1 MTDQKLLHLLD
12 QNPEEGMGL
21 LMEQYMGLL
30 WSACRLYLTN
40 PEDIRECVQET
51 LADFYGNRERFRTEK
66 GTIKAYLY
74 VIAKRKAIRMAAQNG
89 KQSMLPLE
97 MLEEAAADSGE
108 DAILNR
114 EALEQALGKLKE
126 QDSRMIRMQY
136 YDGLTC
142 REIAEA
148 MHLPVETV
156 KKRQQR
162 SLRKLRLALM
172 VLAALGILGACA
184 AAVIRVRFNPVTGIR
199 DAEEE
204 IYRGTTLP
212 LEVETEYG
220 RITVEYAIWQEQSL
234 YVKMTVVHSE
244 EDDWF
249 DTVRENIWAESE
261 DGTHLRSS
269 GSSVQ
274 DLQNGLLILD
284 WDFHYY
290 KPQEQ
295 FLLHLFDRTII
306 LQMVPLT
313 EYDDLDA
320 IGKPVTHKERTVVVS
335 GDWEDEDTL
344 KLNAWCYAKGIWKI
358 CRLGEWP
365 VSVEEMGKESYV
377 NWMVDGLD
385 GSGSFT
391 AEVKAQQGKPYQ
403 LTIPA
408 VCLKAELGTEGPLF
422 EIPIPGENESE
433 EVDIPFEVG
442 EDRYHI
448 VRIER
453 KPGEPIEA
461 AVDEESPETDTEE
474 SSEIRGTIV
483 TLYVE
488 PITLEKNTKLSS
500 IYISWGDMEEQK
512 SYRRNQD
519 TGKLELIGSEWEF
532 NPTGST
538 FIPSWYLDGEYAEYR
553 QELTVGYGPGEE
565 VPEKTMVRVDKVIKT
580 WEQEYGYTI
589 K

>member
-1 MTDQKLLHLLD
+1 MTDKKLLHLLD

-51 LADFYGNRERFRTEK
+51 FADFYGNRERFRTEK

-74 VIAKRKAIRMAAQNG
+74 VIAKRKAIRMATQNG
-89 KQSMLPLE
+89 KQSAVPLE

-148 MHLPVETV
+148 MQLPVETV

-162 SLRKLRLALM
+162 NLRKLRLALM
-172 VLAALGILGACA
+172 VLAVLGILGACA

-220 RITVEYAIWQEQSL
+220 RITVEYAIWQEQYL
-234 YVKMTVVHSE
+234 YVKMTVVHPE
-244 EDDWF
+244 EVDGF
-249 DTVRENIWAESE
+249 DIVRENIWAESE
-261 DGTHLRSS
+261 DGTHLRGS
-269 GSSVQ
+269 GSSGQ

-284 WDFHYY
+284 WDFNYY

-295 FLLHLFDRTII
+295 FLLHLFDRTIT

-313 EYDDLDA
+313 EYDDLDT
-320 IGKPVTHKERTVVVS
+320 IGKPVTHKERTVVGS

-358 CRLGEWP
+358 CKLGEWP

-377 NWMVDGLD
+377 NWMLDGLD

-391 AEVKAQQGKPYQ
+391 AEVKTQQGKPYQ
-403 LTIPA
+403 LTSPA
-408 VCLKAELGTEGPLF
+408 VCLKAEFGTEGPIF
-422 EIPIPGENESE
+422 EIPIPGKNESE

-453 KPGEPIEA
+453 KLGEPIEA

-512 SYRRNQD
+512 SYRLNQD
-519 TGKLELIGSEWEF
+519 TGKLELTGSEWEF

>member
-1 MTDQKLLHLLD
+1 MTDKKLLHLLD

-30 WSACRLYLTN
+30 WSACHLYLTN
-40 PEDIRECVQET
+40 SEDIRECVQET
-51 LADFYGNRERFRTEK
+51 FADFYGNRERFRVER
-66 GTIKAYLY
+66 GTVKAYLY

-89 KQSMLPLE
+89 KQSAVPLE

-142 REIAEA
+142 RESAEA

-172 VLAALGILGACA
+172 VLAALGLLGACA
-184 AAVIRVRFNPVTGIR
+184 AAVFRYRFNPVTGIR

-204 IYRGTTLP
+204 IYRGTALP

-220 RITVEYAIWQEQSL
+220 KVTVEYAIWQEQYL

-249 DTVRENIWAESE
+249 DTVHENIWAESE
-261 DGTHLRSS
+261 DGIHLRGS
-269 GSSVQ
+269 GSSCQ
-274 DLQNGLLILD
+274 DLEKGMLLLD
-284 WDFHYY
+284 WDFTFY

-295 FLLHLFDRTII
+295 ILLHLFDQTVT
-306 LQMVPLT
+306 LQMTALT
-313 EYDDLDA
+313 EYDSLDA
-320 IGKPVTHKERTVVVS
+320 IGQPVTHKGRTLVVS
-335 GDWEDEDTL
+335 GDWKDENTL
-344 KLNAWCYAKGIWKI
+344 QLNAWSYGKELWKI
-358 CRLGEWP
+358 CGLGHYP
-365 VSVEEMGKESYV
+365 ILPEEREKKDYV
-377 NWMVDGLD
+377 LWLHDGLD

-391 AEVKAQQGKPYQ
+391 AEVSAQQGKPYQ
-403 LTIPA
+403 LRIPA
-408 VCLKAELGTEGPLF
+408 VSLKAELGTEGPLF
-422 EIPIPGENESE
+422 EVPIPAENGSE
-433 EVDIPFEVG
+433 AVDIPFEVG
-442 EDRYHI
+442 EDCYHI

-453 KPGEPIEA
+453 KLGEPIEA

-512 SYRRNQD
+512 SYRLNQD
-519 TGKLELIGSEWEF
+519 TGKLELTGSEWEF

>member
-1 MTDQKLLHLLD
+1 MTDKKLLHLLD

-21 LMEQYMGLL
+21 LMEEYMGLL

-51 LADFYGNRERFRTEK
+51 FADFYGNRERFRTEK

-74 VIAKRKAIRMAAQNG
+74 VIAKRKAIRMATQNG
-89 KQSMLPLE
+89 KQSAVPLE
-97 MLEEAAADSGE
+97 MLEEAAADSDE

-148 MHLPVETV
+148 MQLPVETV

-220 RITVEYAIWQEQSL
+220 KVTVEYAIWQEQSL

-261 DGTHLRSS
+261 DGTHLRGS
-269 GSSVQ
+269 GSSGQ
-274 DLQNGLLILD
+274 DLRNGLLILD

-295 FLLHLFDRTII
+295 FLLHLFDRTIP
-306 LQMVPLT
+306 LQMVPLK

-365 VSVEEMGKESYV
+365 VSAEEMGKESYV
-377 NWMVDGLD
+377 NWMFDGLD

-433 EVDIPFEVG
+433 EVNIPFEVG

-448 VRIER
+448 VKIQRKLGDPTETEAVIEQ
-453 KPGEPIEA
+453 GTEEA
-461 AVDEESPETDTEE
+461 EESKEA
-474 SSEIRGTIV
+474 RGTVV

-519 TGKLELIGSEWEF
+519 TGKLELTGSEWEF

-565 VPEKTMVRVDKVIKT
+565 VPEKTWVRVDKVIKT
-580 WEQEYGYTI
+580 WEQKYVYTI

>member
-1 MTDQKLLHLLD
+1 
-12 QNPEEGMGL
+12 
-21 LMEQYMGLL
+21 
-30 WSACRLYLTN
+30 
-40 PEDIRECVQET
+40 
-51 LADFYGNRERFRTEK
+51 
-66 GTIKAYLY
+66 
-74 VIAKRKAIRMAAQNG
+74 
-89 KQSMLPLE
+89 
-97 MLEEAAADSGE
+97 
-108 DAILNR
+108 
-114 EALEQALGKLKE
+114 
-126 QDSRMIRMQY
+126 MIPS
-136 YDGLTC
+136 D
-142 REIAEA
+142 
-148 MHLPVETV
+148 
-156 KKRQQR
+156 
-162 SLRKLRLALM
+162 
-172 VLAALGILGACA
+172 
-184 AAVIRVRFNPVTGIR
+184 
-199 DAEEE
+199 
-204 IYRGTTLP
+204 
-212 LEVETEYG
+212 
-220 RITVEYAIWQEQSL
+220 
-234 YVKMTVVHSE
+234 
-244 EDDWF
+244 
-249 DTVRENIWAESE
+249 ENIWAESE
-261 DGTHLRSS
+261 DGIHLRGS
-269 GSSVQ
+269 GSSGQ
-274 DLQNGLLILD
+274 DLRNGLLILD

-306 LQMVPLT
+306 LQMVPLK
-313 EYDDLDA
+313 EYDDLDT
-320 IGKPVTHKERTVVVS
+320 IGEPVTHKERTVVVS

-365 VSVEEMGKESYV
+365 VSAEEMGKESYV
-377 NWMVDGLD
+377 NWMADGLD

-422 EIPIPGENESE
+422 EIPIPKENASE

-461 AVDEESPETDTEE
+461 EVDEEFLETDTEE

-519 TGKLELIGSEWEF
+519 TGKLELTGSEWEF
-532 NPTGST
+532 NSIGST
-538 FIPSWYLDGEYAEYR
+538 FIPSWYLDGEYRRIPAGADGGIR
-553 QELTVGYGPGEE
+553 PG
-565 VPEKTMVRVDKVIKT
+565 
-580 WEQEYGYTI
+580 
-589 K
+589 

>member
-1 MTDQKLLHLLD
+1 MTDKKLLHLLD

-30 WSACRLYLTN
+30 WSACHLYLTN

-51 LADFYGNRERFRTEK
+51 FADFYGNREWFRTER
-66 GTIKAYLY
+66 GTVKAYLY
-74 VIAKRKAIRMAAQNG
+74 VIAKRKAIRMATQNG
-89 KQSMLPLE
+89 KQSAVPLE

-172 VLAALGILGACA
+172 VLVALGILGACA

-234 YVKMTVVHSE
+234 YVKMAVVHSE

-249 DTVRENIWAESE
+249 DTVHENIWAESE
-261 DGTHLRSS
+261 DGTHLRGS
-269 GSSVQ
+269 GSSGQ
-274 DLQNGLLILD
+274 DLRNGLLILD

-290 KPQEQ
+290 KSQEQ
-295 FLLHLFDRTII
+295 FLLHLFDRTIT

-365 VSVEEMGKESYV
+365 VSAEEMGKESYV

-391 AEVKAQQGKPYQ
+391 ADVKAQQGKPYQ

-422 EIPIPGENESE
+422 EILIPKENESE

-519 TGKLELIGSEWEF
+519 TGKLELTGSEWEF

-580 WEQEYGYTI
+580 WGQEYVYTI

>member
-1 MTDQKLLHLLD
+1 M
-12 QNPEEGMGL
+12 
-21 LMEQYMGLL
+21 
-30 WSACRLYLTN
+30 
-40 PEDIRECVQET
+40 
-51 LADFYGNRERFRTEK
+51 
-66 GTIKAYLY
+66 
-74 VIAKRKAIRMAAQNG
+74 IA
-89 KQSMLPLE
+89 
-97 MLEEAAADSGE
+97 
-108 DAILNR
+108 
-114 EALEQALGKLKE
+114 
-126 QDSRMIRMQY
+126 
-136 YDGLTC
+136 
-142 REIAEA
+142 
-148 MHLPVETV
+148 
-156 KKRQQR
+156 
-162 SLRKLRLALM
+162 
-172 VLAALGILGACA
+172 LAALGILGACA

-220 RITVEYAIWQEQSL
+220 RITVEYAIWQEQYL
-234 YVKMTVVHSE
+234 YVKMTVVHPE
-244 EDDWF
+244 EVDGF
-249 DTVRENIWAESE
+249 DIVRENIWAESE
-261 DGTHLRSS
+261 DGTHLRGS
-269 GSSVQ
+269 GSSGQ

-295 FLLHLFDRTII
+295 FLLHLFDRTIT

-313 EYDDLDA
+313 EYVDLDT

-335 GDWEDEDTL
+335 GDWKDENTL
-344 KLNAWCYAKGIWKI
+344 QLNAWSYGKELWKI
-358 CRLGEWP
+358 CGLGHYP
-365 VSVEEMGKESYV
+365 ILPEEREKEDYV
-377 NWMVDGLD
+377 LWLQDGLD

-391 AEVKAQQGKPYQ
+391 AEVKTQQGKPYQ

-408 VCLKAELGTEGPLF
+408 VCLKAELGTEGPIF
-422 EIPIPGENESE
+422 EIPIPKENASK

-448 VRIER
+448 VKIER
-453 KPGEPIEA
+453 KLGEPTEIEA
-461 AVDEESPETDTEE
+461 VAEQGTEEAEESKEA
-474 SSEIRGTIV
+474 RGTVV

-519 TGKLELIGSEWEF
+519 TGKLELTGSEWEF

-553 QELTVGYGPGEE
+553 RELTVEYSPGEE

>member
-1 MTDQKLLHLLD
+1 MTDKKLLHLLD

-21 LMEQYMGLL
+21 LMEQNMGLL

-51 LADFYGNRERFRTEK
+51 FADFYGNRERFRTEK

-89 KQSMLPLE
+89 KQSMVPLE

-162 SLRKLRLALM
+162 SLKKLRLALIAL
-172 VLAALGILGACA
+172 VALGILGACA

-220 RITVEYAIWQEQSL
+220 RITVEYAIWQEQYL
-234 YVKMTVVHSE
+234 YVKMTVVHPE
-244 EDDWF
+244 EVDWF
-249 DTVRENIWAESE
+249 DTVHENIWAESE
-261 DGTHLRSS
+261 DGIHLRGS
-269 GSSVQ
+269 GSSGQ

-295 FLLHLFDRTII
+295 FLLHLFDRTIT

-313 EYDDLDA
+313 EYDDLDT

-358 CRLGEWP
+358 CKLGEWP

-377 NWMVDGLD
+377 NWMLDGLD

-391 AEVKAQQGKPYQ
+391 AEVKTQQGKPYQ

-408 VCLKAELGTEGPLF
+408 VCLKAELGTEGPIF
-422 EIPIPGENESE
+422 EIPIPGKNESE

-453 KPGEPIEA
+453 KLGEPIEA

-512 SYRRNQD
+512 SYRLNQD
-519 TGKLELIGSEWEF
+519 TGKLELTGSEWEF

>member
-1 MTDQKLLHLLD
+1 MTDKILLHLLD

-30 WSACRLYLTN
+30 WSACHLYLTN

-51 LADFYGNRERFRTEK
+51 FVDFYGNRERFRAER
-66 GTIKAYLY
+66 GTVKAYLY
-74 VIAKRKAIRMAAQNG
+74 VIAKRKALRMATRNG
-89 KQSMLPLE
+89 KQSAVPLE

-148 MHLPVETV
+148 MQLPVETV

-162 SLRKLRLALM
+162 SLKKLRLALIAL
-172 VLAALGILGACA
+172 VALGLLGACA

-204 IYRGTTLP
+204 IYRGTTRP

-249 DTVRENIWAESE
+249 DTVHENIWAESE
-261 DGTHLRSS
+261 DGTHLRGS
-269 GSSVQ
+269 GSSGQ
-274 DLQNGLLILD
+274 DLRNGLLILD
-284 WDFHYY
+284 WYFHYY
-290 KPQEQ
+290 KPHEQ
-295 FLLHLFDRTII
+295 FLVHLFDRTIT

-344 KLNAWCYAKGIWKI
+344 KLNAWC
-358 CRLGEWP
+358 
-365 VSVEEMGKESYV
+365 
-377 NWMVDGLD
+377 
-385 GSGSFT
+385 
-391 AEVKAQQGKPYQ
+391 
-403 LTIPA
+403 
-408 VCLKAELGTEGPLF
+408 
-422 EIPIPGENESE
+422 
-433 EVDIPFEVG
+433 
-442 EDRYHI
+442 
-448 VRIER
+448 
-453 KPGEPIEA
+453 
-461 AVDEESPETDTEE
+461 
-474 SSEIRGTIV
+474 
-483 TLYVE
+483 
-488 PITLEKNTKLSS
+488 
-500 IYISWGDMEEQK
+500 
-512 SYRRNQD
+512 
-519 TGKLELIGSEWEF
+519 
-532 NPTGST
+532 
-538 FIPSWYLDGEYAEYR
+538 
-553 QELTVGYGPGEE
+553 
-565 VPEKTMVRVDKVIKT
+565 
-580 WEQEYGYTI
+580 
-589 K
+589 

>member
-1 MTDQKLLHLLD
+1 MK
-12 QNPEEGMGL
+12 
-21 LMEQYMGLL
+21 
-30 WSACRLYLTN
+30 
-40 PEDIRECVQET
+40 
-51 LADFYGNRERFRTEK
+51 
-66 GTIKAYLY
+66 
-74 VIAKRKAIRMAAQNG
+74 
-89 KQSMLPLE
+89 
-97 MLEEAAADSGE
+97 
-108 DAILNR
+108 
-114 EALEQALGKLKE
+114 
-126 QDSRMIRMQY
+126 
-136 YDGLTC
+136 
-142 REIAEA
+142 
-148 MHLPVETV
+148 
-156 KKRQQR
+156 
-162 SLRKLRLALM
+162 KLRLALIAL
-172 VLAALGILGACA
+172 VALGILGACA

-220 RITVEYAIWQEQSL
+220 RITVEYAIWQEQYL
-234 YVKMTVVHSE
+234 YVKMTVVHPE
-244 EDDWF
+244 EVDGF
-249 DTVRENIWAESE
+249 DIVRENIWAESE
-261 DGTHLRSS
+261 DGTHLRGS
-269 GSSVQ
+269 GSSGQ

-295 FLLHLFDRTII
+295 FLLHLFDRTIT

-313 EYDDLDA
+313 EYDDLDT

-358 CRLGEWP
+358 CKLGEWP

-377 NWMVDGLD
+377 NWMLDGLD

-391 AEVKAQQGKPYQ
+391 AEVKTQQGKPYQ

-408 VCLKAELGTEGPLF
+408 VCLKAELGTEGPIF
-422 EIPIPGENESE
+422 EIPIPGKNESE

-453 KPGEPIEA
+453 KLGEPIEA

-512 SYRRNQD
+512 SYRLNQD
-519 TGKLELIGSEWEF
+519 TGKLELTGSEWEF